1 MTSRRT
7 RSEEGG
13 RVESIRDFVQRTIQ
27 IGGSTRKSRI
37 GREREIGNEE
47 SNVTDSL
54 KERIQEFHDYRIEY
68 KKYGIGLILL
78 YVLILYRY
86 IWMYKK
92 VWIALPYLGYIWYS
106 RLKSIKCVQ
115 QCLNGTAQTH
125 VQLYHRILMTQL
137 SNILTNM
144 DGQ

>member
-1 MTSRRT
+1 MCFQRVI
-7 RSEEGG
+7 SEEEE
-13 RVESIRDFVQRTIQ
+13 RVQKSLSE
-27 IGGSTRKSRI
+27 GGSKFRSRKVH
-37 GREREIGNEE
+37 N
-47 SNVTDSL
+47 TDNRVPIVPVVNQD
-54 KERIQEFHDYRIEY
+54 EHIQEFHDYII
-68 KKYGIGLILL
+68 KYGIGLILL
-78 YVLILYRY
+78 YVLFMYRY

>member
-1 MTSRRT
+1 MESYIMCFQRVI
-7 RSEEGG
+7 SEEEE
-13 RVESIRDFVQRTIQ
+13 RVQESLSE
-27 IGGSTRKSRI
+27 GGSKFRSRKVH
-37 GREREIGNEE
+37 N
-47 SNVTDSL
+47 TDNRVPIVPVVNQD
-54 KERIQEFHDYRIEY
+54 EHIQEFHDYIIE
-68 KKYGIGLILL
+68 YGIGLILL
-78 YVLILYRY
+78 YVLFMYRY

>member
-1 MTSRRT
+1 MCFQRVI
-7 RSEEGG
+7 SEEEE
-13 RVESIRDFVQRTIQ
+13 RVQESLSK
-27 IGGSTRKSRI
+27 GGSKFRSRKVH
-37 GREREIGNEE
+37 N
-47 SNVTDSL
+47 TDNRVPIVPVVNQD
-54 KERIQEFHDYRIEY
+54 EHIQEFHDYIIE
-68 KKYGIGLILL
+68 YGIGLILL
-78 YVLILYRY
+78 YVLFLYRY